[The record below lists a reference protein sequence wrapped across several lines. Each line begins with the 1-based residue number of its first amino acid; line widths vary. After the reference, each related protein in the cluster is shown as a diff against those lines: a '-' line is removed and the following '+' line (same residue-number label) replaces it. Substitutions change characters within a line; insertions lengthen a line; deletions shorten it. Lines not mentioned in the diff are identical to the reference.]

1 MEITPAHVLL
11 PILCIVVGIVLIYVG
26 LFGGWGL
33 VWAVGGGF
41 FITVGIG
48 AGVLTLAWVLPG
60 KAGTLLR
67 HPIVSVAILCA
78 VVGMMVLTV
87 YVGILSRRQ

>member
-41 FITVGIG
+41 FIT
-48 AGVLTLAWVLPG
+48 TWFMENS
-60 KAGTLLR
+60 
-67 HPIVSVAILCA
+67 IVVSFW
-78 VVGMMVLTV
+78 
-87 YVGILSRRQ
+87 